1 MSKKQIIAIIAT
13 LLLLIA
19 IPLGMYL
26 ARKQQTVKSRATVDE
41 TTPGDINGD
50 WCVDERDYAYWRR
63 NYPNPAASVSYDKY
77 TEWFEEFKSRGEG
90 YCVSPAP
97 AASPSP

>member
-26 ARKQQTVKSRATVDE
+26 ARKQQTVKSRATDCTVE
-41 TTPGDINGD
+41 GDINCDGCIKAD
-50 WCVDERDYAYWRR
+50 DYAWWRQ
-63 NYPNPAASVSYDKY
+63 NYPDTSAPGAYDKY
-77 TEWFEEFKSRGEG
+77 ARWLEKYKSHGGE
-90 YCVSPAP
+90 YCVSPP
-97 AASPSP
+97 